1 MAYINSG
8 ESAVPNRD
16 EGVTLDQMM
25 RLRLRD
31 GTLNVH
37 KKPELGEPCEK
48 GGSTFRLGLIPII

>member
-8 ESAVPNRD
+8 EIAVPNRD

-37 KKPELGEPCEK
+37 KHRNRENPVKREGLLLGWV
-48 GGSTFRLGLIPII
+48 